1 MKSAMRRKESLRKNP
16 LKKGSLKEK
25 LGLYLWLAKINL
37 FISSF
42 TFGGGYVVVP
52 MVRKYFTEK
61 KNLFTEEELMEM
73 AAIAQ
78 SSPGAIAVNLVA
90 LAGYR
95 AGGTAGLAISC
106 VCAVIPPILILAII
120 SLCYSTFIANAVVA
134 AVLKGM
140 QAGVAAL
147 IIDFI
152 ADMTGVI
159 ARERSWI
166 LNLLVVLSFCI
177 SFFTSINV
185 MLVLLLSC
193 LVCIFRVFLNQRGAG
208 ELPAGE

>member
-1 MKSAMRRKESLRKNP
+1 MKREKTSLR
-16 LKKGSLKEK
+16 EK
-25 LGLYLWLAKINL
+25 LGLYFWLARINL

-52 MVRKYFTEK
+52 MVRKYFTQK
-61 KNLFTEEELMEM
+61 KGLFTEEELMEM

-95 AGGTAGLAISC
+95 AGGPAGLAISC
-106 VCAVIPPILILAII
+106 VCAVIPPILILAVI
-120 SLCYSTFIANAVVA
+120 SLCYSAFIANTIVA

-147 IIDFI
+147 IVDFI
-152 ADMTGVI
+152 ADMTGVV
-159 ARERSWI
+159 AKERSWI
-166 LNLLVVLSFCI
+166 LNILVLLSFCV

-185 MLVLLLSC
+185 MLVLLCSC
-193 LVCIFRVFLNQRGAG
+193 LVCIIRVYINTKN
-208 ELPAGE
+208 

>member
-1 MKSAMRRKESLRKNP
+1 MR
-16 LKKGSLKEK
+16 EK
-25 LGLYLWLAKINL
+25 LGLYFWLARINL

-52 MVRKYFTEK
+52 MVRKYFTQK
-61 KNLFTEEELMEM
+61 KSLFTEEELMEM

-106 VCAVIPPILILAII
+106 ICAVVPPILILAVI
-120 SLCYSTFIANAVVA
+120 SLCYSAFIANTIVA

-147 IIDFI
+147 IVDFI

-159 ARERSWI
+159 AKERSWVLNI
-166 LNLLVVLSFCI
+166 LVLLSFCV

-185 MLVLLLSC
+185 MLVLLCSC
-193 LVCIFRVFLNQRGAG
+193 LVCMIRVYVKTKKQS
-208 ELPAGE
+208 